1 MRESLALFSHEFSPY
16 QFRQARIIEFPAY
29 GNFAQSFAN
38 TIPFSEAIGFI
49 QHPKPTGIDVATY
62 VTAHEIGHQ
71 WWGHQLVPADQQ
83 GASMLVETFAQYS
96 ALLVMEQHYGKE
108 HVRRFLKYELDRY
121 LRARG
126 GQPLEELPLNRVE
139 EQDYIYYRKGSVA
152 MYWAKEA
159 LGEDVVDRAMRKLL
173 AQYAFKG
180 APYANTTDFLKLL
193 RAEAG
198 PENDQVITDLFE
210 KITLLDL
217 KATNAVATKLPSG
230 KYSVTF
236 DVDARKFYA
245 DGAGK
250 ETEAPMNELVEV
262 GVFTAK
268 PGDKGFDSTKVLL
281 LHKVPIH
288 GAPMPVTAVVDSAPT
303 WVGID
308 PYNKRIDRNS
318 DDNLTKVEVK

>member
-1 MRESLALFSHEFSPY
+1 
-16 QFRQARIIEFPAY
+16 
-29 GNFAQSFAN
+29 
-38 TIPFSEAIGFI
+38 
-49 QHPKPTGIDVATY
+49 V
-62 VTAHEIGHQ
+62 
-71 WWGHQLVPADQQ
+71 
-83 GASMLVETFAQYS
+83 
-96 ALLVMEQHYGKE
+96 
-108 HVRRFLKYELDRY
+108 
-121 LRARG
+121 
-126 GQPLEELPLNRVE
+126 LEELPLNRVE
-139 EQDYIYYRKGSVA
+139 NQDYIYYRKGSVA

-180 APYANTTDFLKLL
+180 APYANTSDFLKLL

-198 PENDQVITDLFE
+198 PENEQVISDLFE

-217 KATNAVATKLPSG
+217 KATHAVATKLASG

-250 ETEAPMNELVEV
+250 QTEAPLNEQVEV

-268 PGDKGFDSTKVLL
+268 PGDKGFDGTKVLL

-288 GAPMPVTAVVDSAPT
+288 GPPMPVTVVVDGAPT

-318 DDNLTKVEVK
+318 DDNLTKVELK